1 MKKLNKNTLYLEKM
15 GCDFFVGDD
24 ITKIS
29 NLNNYRYYIHNIE
42 LKNNLNSN
50 KLKENKKYILDT
62 LEVGHGARYQY
73 NKNGYKYI
81 DSFGCWF
88 QTYCKDKDGCE
99 WGLLELD
106 EQLNK
111 GNYNNGNLY
120 TKETILNL
128 INSISKNQYTNIEY
142 IERF

>member
-15 GCDFFVGDD
+15 GMDFFVNDD

-62 LEVGHGARYQY
+62 LEVGRGARYD
-73 NKNGYKYI
+73 KNYKHI

-88 QTYCKDKDGCE
+88 HTYYYDNDNTCYGLIDIDKE
-99 WGLLELD
+99 
-106 EQLNK
+106 LNK
-111 GNYNNGNLY
+111 GNYNNSNIY
-120 TKETILNL
+120 TKETILKL
-128 INSISKNQYTNIEY
+128 VNSISKNQYTNIEY

>member
-15 GCDFFVGDD
+15 GMDFSLNDE

-29 NLNNYRYYIHNIE
+29 DLNNYRYYAYNVE
-42 LKNNLNSN
+42 LKSGE
-50 KLKENKKYILDT
+50 KLDIL
-62 LEVGHGARYQY
+62 EIGYGARYQRG
-73 NKNGYKYI
+73 KNGYKYI

-88 QTYCKDKDGCE
+88 HTYYKDKDGCE

-106 EQLNK
+106 KQLNK
-111 GNYNNGNLY
+111 GNYNNSNIY
-120 TKETILNL
+120 TKETILKL

>member
-1 MKKLNKNTLYLEKM
+1 MKKENKNTLYLEKM
-15 GCDFFVGDD
+15 GMDFFIGDD

-29 NLNNYRYYIHNIE
+29 DLNNYRYYTHNIE
-42 LKNNLNSN
+42 LKNG
-50 KLKENKKYILDT
+50 EILDT
-62 LEVGHGARYQY
+62 LEIGHGARYQLA
-73 NKNGYKYI
+73 KNGYKYI

-88 QTYCKDKDGCE
+88 QTYYKDKDGCE

-106 EQLNK
+106 KQLNK

-128 INSISKNQYTNIEY
+128 INSITKNQYTNIEY
-142 IERF
+142 IERY

>member
-15 GCDFFVGDD
+15 VCDFFVGDD
-24 ITKIS
+24 IEKIS
-29 NLNNYRYYIHNIE
+29 DLNNYRYYIHNIE

-62 LEVGHGARYQY
+62 LEVVCGARYDKNY
-73 NKNGYKYI
+73 NHT

-88 QTYCKDKDGCE
+88 HTYYYDNDNICYGLVDIDKE
-99 WGLLELD
+99 
-106 EQLNK
+106 LNK
-111 GNYNNGNLY
+111 GNYNKSNIY
-120 TKETILNL
+120 TKKTILKL
-128 INSISKNQYTNIEY
+128 VNSISKNQYTNIEY

>member
-1 MKKLNKNTLYLEKM
+1 MKKNNNTLYLEKM
-15 GCDFFVGDD
+15 GMDFSINDD

-29 NLNNYRYYIHNIE
+29 DLNNYRYYTHNIE
-42 LKNNLNSN
+42 LKSGE
-50 KLKENKKYILDT
+50 KLDT
-62 LEVGHGARYQY
+62 LEIGYGARYQR

-88 QTYCKDKDGCE
+88 QTYYKDKDGCE

-106 EQLNK
+106 KQLNK

-128 INSISKNQYTNIEY
+128 INSISKKQYTNIEY

>member
-15 GCDFFVGDD
+15 GMDFFINYD

-29 NLNNYRYYIHNIE
+29 DLNNYRYYTHNIE
-42 LKNNLNSN
+42 LKNG
-50 KLKENKKYILDT
+50 KKLDT
-62 LEVGHGARYQY
+62 LEIGHGARYQR
-73 NKNGYKYI
+73 NKNGYKHI
-81 DSFGCWF
+81 DDFGCWF
-88 QTYCKDKDGCE
+88 QSYYKDKDGCE

-106 EQLNK
+106 KQLNK

>member
-1 MKKLNKNTLYLEKM
+1 MEKLNNNTLYLEKM
-15 GCDFFVGDD
+15 GMAFFVGDD
-24 ITKIS
+24 IAKIS
-29 NLNNYRYYIHNIE
+29 NLNNYRYYARNIE
-42 LKNNLNSN
+42 LKSGE
-50 KLKENKKYILDT
+50 KLDT
-62 LEVGHGARYQY
+62 LEIGHGARYQR

-88 QTYCKDKDGCE
+88 QTYYKDKDGCE

-106 EQLNK
+106 KQLNK

-142 IERF
+142 IERL

>member
-15 GCDFFVGDD
+15 GCDFFAGDD
-24 ITKIS
+24 IPKIS
-29 NLNNYRYYIHNIE
+29 DLNNYRYYIHNIE

-62 LEVGHGARYQY
+62 LEVGCGARYD
-73 NKNGYKYI
+73 KNYKHI
-81 DSFGCWF
+81 DDFGCWF
-88 QTYCKDKDGCE
+88 QSYYKDKDGCE

-106 EQLNK
+106 KQLNK
-111 GNYNNGNLY
+111 GNFNNSNIY
-120 TKETILNL
+120 TKKTILKL
-128 INSISKNQYTNIEY
+128 VNSISKNQYANIEY